1 MHHLQRPRLRPLP
14 LRRRA
19 PADAARAHLRD
30 VPSTV
35 GHVRVLR
42 RAPVPAGRRRHPEG
56 AVRPGLRRA
65 LRDARQRGAEEGTLD
80 AARSAR
86 RSLVRRTAL
95 PEGASPRA
103 AMMARALAELDVYD
117 QEGGDR

>member
-1 MHHLQRPRLRPLP
+1 MK
-14 LRRRA
+14 
-19 PADAARAHLRD
+19 
-30 VPSTV
+30 
-35 GHVRVLR
+35 
-42 RAPVPAGRRRHPEG
+42 
-56 AVRPGLRRA
+56 PGLRLLVTA
-65 LRDARQRGAEEGTLD
+65 ARQRGAEEGTLD